1 MMGLYSNKA
10 RYCCD
15 GRCCYWKIT
24 LLEVVIKEWHRYN
37 QFNCSNILC
46 WPSSFSAAGEGA

>member
-1 MMGLYSNKA
+1 MGLYSNKA